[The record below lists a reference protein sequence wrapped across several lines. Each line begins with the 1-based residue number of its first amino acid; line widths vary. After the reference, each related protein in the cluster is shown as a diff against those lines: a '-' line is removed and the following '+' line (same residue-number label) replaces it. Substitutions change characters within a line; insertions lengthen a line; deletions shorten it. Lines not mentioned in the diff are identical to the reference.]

1 MEIKKEEKIPKSEKK
16 KAKVK
21 EILDAKSL
29 DTLYRTLSRNHYTL
43 LRMVDNK
50 ASIIL
55 TVNSILITLI
65 FGAMH
70 LATGIDKYNIGIF
83 ISSIIYFLLIS
94 MIFALVGMLP
104 HKYLGKQYKQ
114 SGYNGSLYAGNFAS
128 KSLTE
133 FKSEFKR
140 ITKNGKTVFDEI
152 TTDIYFLGLAI
163 KRKQTM
169 IKGAVISLI
178 IGLIWSVIYTAIQT

>member
-55 TVNSILITLI
+55 TVNSILITLL

>member
-1 MEIKKEEKIPKSEKK
+1 MEIKKEEEIQKFKKK
-16 KAKVK
+16 KAKGK
-21 EILDAKSL
+21 KKLGANSL

-55 TVNSILITLI
+55 TVNSILITLL

-70 LATGIDKYNIGIF
+70 LATGNDKYNIEIF

-104 HKYLGKQYKQ
+104 HKYLGKKYKQ
-114 SGYNGSLYAGNFAS
+114 SGYSGSLYAGNFAS
-128 KSLTE
+128 KSLKE
-133 FKSEFKR
+133 FQSEFKR
-140 ITKNGKTVFDEI
+140 ITKNGKTVIDEI
-152 TTDIYFLGLAI
+152 TIDIYFLGLAI

>member
-1 MEIKKEEKIPKSEKK
+1 MEIKKKEKIPKSEKK

>member
-1 MEIKKEEKIPKSEKK
+1 MEIKKDQKIPKFEKS
-16 KAKVK
+16 KAKDKERLDVK
-21 EILDAKSL
+21 GL

-55 TVNSILITLI
+55 TVNSILVTLL

-70 LATGIDKYNIGIF
+70 LATGIEKDNIGIF

-104 HKYLGKQYKQ
+104 HKYLGKKYKQ
-114 SGYNGSLYAGNFAS
+114 SGYKGSLYAGNFAS
-128 KSLTE
+128 KSLAE
-133 FKSEFKR
+133 FQSDFKR
-140 ITKNGKTVFDEI
+140 ITENGKSVFDEI

>member
-1 MEIKKEEKIPKSEKK
+1 MEIKKEEKISKFEKK
-16 KAKVK
+16 KAKDK
-21 EILDAKSL
+21 KKLDVKSL

-55 TVNSILITLI
+55 TVNSILITLL

-70 LATGIDKYNIGIF
+70 LATGIDKDNIGIF

-94 MIFALVGMLP
+94 MIFALVGMFP
-104 HKYLGKQYKQ
+104 HKYLGKKYKQ

-140 ITKNGKTVFDEI
+140 ITVNGKTVFDEI

-178 IGLIWSVIYTAIQT
+178 IGLIWSLIYTAIQT

>member
-1 MEIKKEEKIPKSEKK
+1 MDIKEKTPTTEIKK
-16 KAKVK
+16 VK
-21 EILDAKSL
+21 DSNKLDSRSL
-29 DTLYRTLSRNHYTL
+29 DTLYRTLSRNHYSL

-55 TVNSILITLI
+55 TVNSILITFL

-70 LATGIDKYNIGIF
+70 LATGIDKHNIGIF
-83 ISSIIYFLLIS
+83 ISSIIYFTLIS
-94 MIFALVGMLP
+94 MIFALIGMLP
-104 HKYLGKQYKQ
+104 HKYLGKGYKQ
-114 SGYNGSLYAGNFAS
+114 SGYNGSLYAGNFAN
-128 KSLTE
+128 KSLSEFQTE
-133 FKSEFKR
+133 FER
-140 ITKNGKTVFDEI
+140 ITKSGKAVFDEI

-178 IGLIWSVIYTAIQT
+178 IGLIWSIIYTVIRM